1 MRKLTAFLSNSLS
14 RPPPPFLCLSLRE
27 MQVRHRFE
35 LGKTAKTSVLDFSRL
50 YSTRKRVIFA
60 SISLFWRGKCRERDF
75 YGDQWRGDS
84 QAPANQRPGKQK
96 ESPKRFRASLLELE
110 FSKSASK
117 KATPPFL
124 SKNGGPR
131 THLVRRSLATSPRRR
146 KKVHNLARGWMCVF
160 LPKVCVAL
168 SIRRNLR

>member
-60 SISLFWRGKCRERDF
+60 FISLFWRGKCRERDF

-146 KKVHNLARGWMCVF
+146 KKFIIWLEDECAFFFRRCVWHYQ
-160 LPKVCVAL
+160 
-168 SIRRNLR
+168 